1 MGATPEDLK
10 TNIERTRG
18 ELSADVDAL
27 ADRVSPAS
35 IARRRADSLRGSA
48 QGVRDRVMGSVS
60 SAPDTAGSASAAVS
74 HKAQGNPLAAGLIAF
89 GAGLLAS
96 SLLPATQAEQQ
107 VGTAVKDNA
116 AGPVKEF
123 AQGQAKEAQQALR
136 PVVEDHV
143 TQVKES
149 ATDAA
154 QTTADHARSAGSD
167 VADQARDSADAVKG

>member
-1 MGATPEDLK
+1 MGTTPEDLK

-18 ELSADVDAL
+18 ELTADVDAL

-35 IARRRADSLRGSA
+35 IARRRADSVRGSA

-60 SAPDTAGSASAAVS
+60 SASDTAGGAPSAVTS
-74 HKAQGNPLAAGLIAF
+74 KAQGNPLAAGLIAF

-96 SLLPATQAEQQ
+96 SLLPSSEAERQ

-116 AGPVKEF
+116 VEPVKAF
-123 AQGQAKEAQQALR
+123 AQDQAQEAQQALR
-136 PVVEDHV
+136 PVAEDHIA
-143 TQVKES
+143 QVKDS
-149 ATDAA
+149 ATDAV
-154 QTTADHARSAGSD
+154 QTTTDHAKSAGSD

>member
-1 MGATPEDLK
+1 MGTTPEDLK

-35 IARRRADSLRGSA
+35 IARRRADSVRGGA
-48 QGVRDRVMGSVS
+48 QGVRDRVMGGVS
-60 SAPDTAGSASAAVS
+60 SASDSAGSAPSAVS
-74 HKAQGNPLAAGLIAF
+74 AKAQGNPLAAGLIAF

-96 SLLPATQAEQQ
+96 SLLPSTQAERQ
-107 VGTAVKDNA
+107 VGTAVRDNA
-116 AGPVKEF
+116 VEPVKEF
-123 AQGQAKEAQQALR
+123 AHSQAQEAQEALR
-136 PVVEDHV
+136 PVAEEHV
-143 TQVKES
+143 AAVKES

-154 QTTADHARSAGSD
+154 QTTADHAKSAGSD

>member
-1 MGATPEDLK
+1 MGTTPEDLK

-27 ADRVSPAS
+27 ADRVSPSS

-48 QGVRDRVMGSVS
+48 QGVRDRVMGTVS
-60 SAPDTAGSASAAVS
+60 SASDTADGAPAAVTQ
-74 HKAQGNPLAAGLIAF
+74 KAQGNPLAAGLTAF
-89 GAGLLAS
+89 GAGLLVS
-96 SLLPATQAEQQ
+96 SLLPATQAERQ

-116 AGPVKEF
+116 VEPVKAF
-123 AQGQAKEAQQALR
+123 AQDQAQEAQQALR
-136 PVVEDHV
+136 PVAEEHV
-143 TQVKES
+143 AQVKEA

-154 QTTADHARSAGSD
+154 QATADHAKSAGSD